1 MNNSISVNI
10 TELRKNL
17 APGLKPKNIK
27 ESLIEN
33 IPGVEVLGGVDDDG
47 IEVMVIKNADF
58 DVVEAV
64 FDDAGISLDEFIMD
78 KEQDDYIP
86 DFDNDES
93 VFEQD
98 GDLTDETYPD
108 YEKVDDDE
116 VFDSQ
121 KVQTKSNAVNEKKK
135 DCCPKK
141 KERGEKISLS
151 EALGVSRPKKNQK
164 VQSLDDVIDSIC
176 GTKVEESIAT
186 NAINKAIRENLE
198 SDKMSFLRE
207 KLGSKKFNALMESLQ
222 NGNKHVVNFN
232 INHKSVDEYSTAE
245 LQGLLEKVKLQV
257 EELEKKLSADGIN
270 EADSANLNKR
280 LEKQR
285 RLIEM
290 LSDEIDFRNA
300 IKESD
305 DETSELD
312 PFSGVDAVPNGQE
325 EEKKDDS
332 SEESSEEKT
341 DDEKN
346 DDEKNPDEDETV
358 ELSQIVVTLA
368 SKESAEDLKN
378 DLIEAGIPEDV
389 IEVKSASEDEESDED
404 EDETSDEENAEGE
417 EKTEEQPA
425 EKSEEEPKTEESVKA
440 NGNAVNEADGDD
452 AEQESGDENQDNA
465 DAEGSSDE
473 NKDENADEP
482 YKVIL
487 KDTEYAN
494 ELASVLQDIWG
505 MEKEEFNNLIGGE
518 IVDDDDSG
526 EEKDDENGNSS
537 SDDNGDAESG
547 DGAADQEDE
556 LSAEDIFKG
565 L

>member
-1 MNNSISVNI
+1 M
-10 TELRKNL
+10 
-17 APGLKPKNIK
+17 
-27 ESLIEN
+27 
-33 IPGVEVLGGVDDDG
+33 
-47 IEVMVIKNADF
+47 
-58 DVVEAV
+58 
-64 FDDAGISLDEFIMD
+64 
-78 KEQDDYIP
+78 
-86 DFDNDES
+86 
-93 VFEQD
+93 
-98 GDLTDETYPD
+98 TDEGIPE
-108 YEKVDDDE
+108 YEDVDDE
-116 VFDSQ
+116 VFDS
-121 KVQTKSNAVNEKKK
+121 KKIRTNSKAVNEKKK

-151 EALGVSRPKKNQK
+151 EALGVKRPQKNQK
-164 VQSLDDVIDSIC
+164 IQSLDDVIDSIC
-176 GTKVEESIAT
+176 GTKVEENIAN
-186 NAINKAIRENLE
+186 NAINKAIRESLE

-232 INHKSVDEYSTAE
+232 INHKSVDEYSTEE

-257 EELEKKLSADGIN
+257 EELEKKLSVEGIN

-305 DETSELD
+305 DDSSAMD
-312 PFSGVDAVPNGQE
+312 PFSGVDAVPSGNE
-325 EEKKDDS
+325 EEKSDET
-332 SEESSEEKT
+332 SEESSEKKT

-358 ELSQIVVTLA
+358 ELSQIVITLA

-389 IEVKSASEDEESDED
+389 LEVKSASEDDESDEEDEDKEDKSDED
-404 EDETSDEENAEGE
+404 ENADEKSEENAE
-417 EKTEEQPA
+417 
-425 EKSEEEPKTEESVKA
+425 EEPKAEESMKSE
-440 NGNAVNEADGDD
+440 GNAVNEADGDD
-452 AEQESGDENQDNA
+452 AEQQDAESSDDNA
-465 DAEGSSDE
+465 ADADE
-473 NKDENADEP
+473 NKDENAEEP

-487 KDTEYAN
+487 KNTDYAN
-494 ELASVLQDIWG
+494 ELAGVLQDIWG

-526 EEKDDENGNSS
+526 EEKDDENGDGS
-537 SDDNGDAESG
+537 SDDNGDADGG
-547 DGAADQEDE
+547 DDAADQEDE